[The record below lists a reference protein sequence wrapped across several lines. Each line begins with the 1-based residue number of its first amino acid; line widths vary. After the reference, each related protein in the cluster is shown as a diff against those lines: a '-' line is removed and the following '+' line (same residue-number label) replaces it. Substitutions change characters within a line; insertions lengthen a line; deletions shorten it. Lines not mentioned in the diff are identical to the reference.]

1 MAARD
6 GRCPVRRRWGA
17 LAVLCVSLLL
27 VTLDRGVLV
36 VALPTLVRQMHVTSS
51 QLQWI
56 VAAYLVVFAGL
67 LLVGGSL
74 ADRIGRKR
82 ILLAGLAVFAAGS
95 AWAAF
100 SGSVGALIAARASM
114 GIGGALMIPSSLSII
129 TNIFREPWDRQR
141 AIGVWAGTAGVGSCL
156 GPVIGGLLLAHFWWG
171 SVFLIEVPIA
181 AVGLAFVITLV
192 PDSKNP
198 AARPPD
204 APGALLSVAALGLVL
219 FALIE
224 APMRGW
230 TSAVVIGTGA
240 GGLAAVGG
248 FVGWERLSPH
258 PMLNLGFFRER
269 RFSGAVTPLVLGAFG
284 LFGSTFLLALFIQF
298 ILGHNA
304 LEAGVRELPIAGTAA
319 VVAVASPLIVRVAG
333 AKLTLAA
340 GLLILAGG
348 LWLISATSLTTGY
361 GGIVAGQIMI
371 GGGTGLVIPSATA
384 SVIGVVPR
392 RHAGV
397 GSATNELVLQTGG
410 ALGVAVIGSLFS
422 TRYQG
427 NVIRWLA
434 PHHVPAGVLH
444 TARGSVGGAL
454 GVSARIGGPLG
465 HLIAQA
471 ARSAFVSGMQL
482 GLLAGG
488 AVAVAG
494 AVVALLVLPP
504 RTRADRLNRL
514 AGETPAT
521 KRGGS

>member
-6 GRCPVRRRWGA
+6 CRLPVRRRWGV

-36 VALPTLVRQMHVTSS
+36 VALPTLLRQLHATSS

-56 VAAYLVVFAGL
+56 VAAYVVVFAGL

-82 ILLAGLAVFAAGS
+82 TLLAGLAVFAAGS

-100 SGSVGALIAARASM
+100 SGSVGTFIAARASM
-114 GIGGALMIPSSLSII
+114 GIGGALMMPSSLSII
-129 TNIFREPWDRQR
+129 TDIFRDPGGRQR

-171 SVFLIEVPIA
+171 SVFLIDLPIA
-181 AVGLAFVITLV
+181 ALGLAFVIALV

-204 APGALLSVAALGLVL
+204 APGGLLSIAALGMVL

-230 TSAVVIGTGA
+230 TSAVVIATGT
-240 GGLAAVGG
+240 GGLAALGA
-248 FVGWERLSPH
+248 FIGWERLSSH

-269 RFSGAVTPLVLGAFG
+269 RFCGAVTPLGLGTFG

-298 ILGHNA
+298 ILGHSA
-304 LEAGVRELPIAGTAA
+304 LEAGVRELPLAGTAA
-319 VVAVASPLIVRVAG
+319 VVSVASPLIVRMAG
-333 AKLTLAA
+333 SKLTITA
-340 GLLILAGG
+340 GLLVLAGG
-348 LWLISATSLTTGY
+348 LWLISRASLTTAY
-361 GGIVAGQIMI
+361 GEIMAGQIMI
-371 GGGTGLVIPSATA
+371 GSGVGLIIPSATG
-384 SVIGVVPR
+384 SVIGAVPR

-410 ALGVAVIGSLFS
+410 ALGLAVIGSLFS
-422 TRYQG
+422 TTYQG
-427 NVIRWLA
+427 AVTRRLVSR
-434 PHHVPAGVLH
+434 HVPAAVLH
-444 TARGSVGGAL
+444 TTRSSVGSGLGA
-454 GVSARIGGPLG
+454 SARIGGPLG

-471 ARSAFVSGMQL
+471 ARLAFVSGMQL
-482 GLLAGG
+482 GLLTG
-488 AVAVAG
+488 AAG
-494 AVVALLVLPP
+494 AVVGAIVAVLVLPP
-504 RTRADRLNRL
+504 RTHPDRVRRPTIDH
-514 AGETPAT
+514 E
-521 KRGGS
+521 

>member
-6 GRCPVRRRWGA
+6 RQRPARRRWGA

-27 VTLDRGVLV
+27 VTLDRGVLF
-36 VALPTLVRQMHVTSS
+36 VALPTLVRHLHATSS

-56 VAAYLVVFAGL
+56 VAAYVVVFAGL

-82 ILLAGLAVFAAGS
+82 TLLAGLAVFAAGS
-95 AWAAF
+95 AGAAF

-129 TNIFREPWDRQR
+129 TAVFPNPGDRQR
-141 AIGVWAGTAGVGSCL
+141 AIGVWAGTAWLGSCL

-171 SVFLIEVPIA
+171 SVFLIDVPIA
-181 AVGLAFVITLV
+181 ALGLAFVITLV

-198 AARPPD
+198 AARPADP
-204 APGALLSVAALGLVL
+204 AGALLSIAALGLVL

-230 TSAVVIGTGA
+230 DSAVVIGTGA
-240 GGLAAVGG
+240 GGLAALGG
-248 FVGWERLSPH
+248 FVGWERLSSH

-269 RFSGAVTPLVLGAFG
+269 SFCGAVTPLGLGAFG

-304 LEAGVRELPIAGTAA
+304 LEAGIRELPIAGTAA
-319 VVAVASPLIVRVAG
+319 VVSVTSPLIVRVAG
-333 AKLTLAA
+333 GKLTVAA

-348 LWLISATSLTTGY
+348 LWLISGSSLTSGY
-361 GGIVAGQIMI
+361 GGIVVGQIMI

-384 SVIGVVPR
+384 SVIGAVPR

-427 NVIRWLA
+427 TVTRWLA
-434 PHHVPAGVLH
+434 PRHVPAGVLH

-454 GVSARIGGPLG
+454 GASARIGGPLG

-471 ARSAFVSGMQL
+471 ARSAFAIGMQL
-482 GLLAGG
+482 GLLAG
-488 AVAVAG
+488 AASA
-494 AVVALLVLPP
+494 ATAAIVALLVLPP
-504 RTRADRLNRL
+504 RTRADQLSKPARQ
-514 AGETPAT
+514 TPAT
-521 KRGGS
+521 KRSGS

>member
-1 MAARD
+1 
-6 GRCPVRRRWGA
+6 VRRRWGA

-36 VALPTLVRQMHVTSS
+36 VALPTLVRQMHATSS

-56 VAAYLVVFAGL
+56 VAAYVVVFAGL

-82 ILLAGLAVFAAGS
+82 TLLAGLAVFAAGS
-95 AWAAF
+95 AGAAF

-114 GIGGALMIPSSLSII
+114 GIGGSLMIPSSLSII
-129 TNIFREPWDRQR
+129 TTMSPDPGDRRR

-156 GPVIGGLLLAHFWWG
+156 GPVLGGLLLAHFWWG
-171 SVFLIEVPIA
+171 SVFLIDVPI
-181 AVGLAFVITLV
+181 
-192 PDSKNP
+192 
-198 AARPPD
+198 
-204 APGALLSVAALGLVL
+204 AALGLVL

-224 APMRGW
+224 APARGW
-230 TSAVVIGTGA
+230 TSALVIGTGA
-240 GGLAAVGG
+240 AGLAALVG

-269 RFSGAVTPLVLGAFG
+269 RFSGAITPLGLGTFG

-304 LEAGVRELPIAGTAA
+304 LEAGVRELPIAATAA
-319 VVAVASPLIVRVAG
+319 VVSVASPLIVRVAG
-333 AKLTLAA
+333 GKLTLAA
-340 GLLILAGG
+340 GLLILAGS
-348 LWLISATSLTTGY
+348 LWLISGSSITAGY
-361 GGIVAGQIMI
+361 GGIVPAQIMI
-371 GGGTGLVIPSATA
+371 GCGAGLVIPSATA
-384 SVIGVVPR
+384 SVLGAVPR

-422 TRYQG
+422 IRYQG
-427 NVIRWLA
+427 TVTRRLA
-434 PHHVPAGVLH
+434 PHKVPAGVLH

-454 GVSARIGGPLG
+454 SAAARISGPLG
-465 HLIAQA
+465 HLIAQV
-471 ARSAFVSGMQL
+471 ARSAFVSGIQL
-482 GLLAGG
+482 GLLAGA

-494 AVVALLVLPP
+494 AVVALLVLPR
-504 RTRADRLNRL
+504 RTPADRLNRP
-514 AGETPAT
+514 E
-521 KRGGS
+521 R